1 MMGTDSLHLSE
12 WEMNSLMA
20 AVDENDD
27 GMVEWEELVDFIY
40 DVLMH
45 LDRNQYV
52 EEVAEDNAY
61 DEEGDDGEY

>member
-1 MMGTDSLHLSE
+1 MGTDSLSLSE
-12 WEMNSLMA
+12 YEMNSLMA

-27 GMVEWEELVDFIY
+27 GMVEWEELVDFMY

-52 EEVAEDNAY
+52 DEVAQHNEYD
-61 DEEGDDGEY
+61 DEEEGEY